1 VEVVAVLDPQDK
13 YAFDGMVARIHADDP
28 TFVRRLDR
36 LGLPRR
42 RFRTTMAI
50 LLWTMAPFCIV
61 LGGWT
66 GLFMAVAAAG
76 YGAHLMTKRSG
87 MTGDTK
93 DFSWWSS
100 GKRPGASL

>member
-1 VEVVAVLDPQDK
+1 MLDPQDK
-13 YAFDGMVARIHADDP
+13 SVFDGMVARFHAEDP
-28 TFVRRLDR
+28 KFVRRIDS

-42 RFRTTMAI
+42 RLRTTVAI
-50 LLWTMAPFCIV
+50 LLWTMAPVCIV

-76 YGAHLMTKRSG
+76 YGANLMTKRRG
-87 MTGDTK
+87 MTGEATDK
-93 DFSWWSS
+93 FSWWSS